1 MSYNQSSNE
10 LSTIDKKTTFRNY
23 MKVQIRYIKL
33 LSYILDVKPEFI
45 IEKNALRYSELYTK
59 KHKSL

>member
-1 MSYNQSSNE
+1 MSYNQTSNE
-10 LSTIDKKTTFRNY
+10 LKQVIDFSTFKVY